1 MRKGELHKQ
10 PIFQTFCQSKSAVLQ
25 KYLRLGSIMMAW
37 ACFATSSSVYETL
50 VMSVQLV
57 MKGSVTAPF
66 WIRLTVPQWA
76 SVKLSWHVLG
86 SL

>member
-1 MRKGELHKQ
+1 MPDLPPEQVSSAPKISAAQFHHDGMG
-10 PIFQTFCQSKSAVLQ
+10 TFCNKQLC
-25 KYLRLGSIMMAW
+25 LRNSGDECPAGH
-37 ACFATSSSVYETL
+37 E
-50 VMSVQLV
+50 
-57 MKGSVTAPF
+57 VTAPF